1 VRWAD
6 LNPGDRAPADPAD
19 RDAARR
25 QGRHRH
31 AQDREVPAD
40 GVLDG
45 ETTDLVKARR
55 DAQFLEKLAAGSA
68 WEDADLVFCDEI
80 GRVYPPDR
88 VSAWF
93 RQAAAKARL
102 RVIKLHEGRHS
113 AASLGFEAGLDIKA
127 VSAQLGH
134 SNTAIT
140 ADLYTHMRQQIA
152 DRDAESVAALIP
164 RRAVK

>member
-1 VRWAD
+1 MQLGGKVVTGTPKTEKSRRTVSLDAETAE
-6 LNPGDRAPADPAD
+6 LLRA
-19 RDAARR
+19 
-25 QGRHRH
+25 H
-31 AQDREVPAD
+31 
-40 GVLDG
+40 
-45 ETTDLVKARR
+45 R
-55 DAQFLEKLAAGSA
+55 DAQYLEQLAAGA
-68 WEDADLVFCDEI
+68 AYEDNGLEFCDEI

-93 RQAAAKARL
+93 RLTAARAGL

-152 DRDAESVAALIP
+152 DRDADSVAALIP
-164 RRAVK
+164 RKAPK